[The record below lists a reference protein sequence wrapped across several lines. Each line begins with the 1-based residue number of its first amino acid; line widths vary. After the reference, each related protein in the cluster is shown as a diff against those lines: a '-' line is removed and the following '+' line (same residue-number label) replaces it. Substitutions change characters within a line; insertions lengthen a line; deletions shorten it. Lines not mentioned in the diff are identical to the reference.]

1 MKPTTSQMQIRDHE
15 PLGLIITA
23 PAGCGKTEALALRI
37 RGMIDR
43 RVVKPPRKILLVTFT
58 NRAKENIGERLRTYL
73 TPQEINRYITLHNL
87 HGLSAR
93 IISAHGQVL
102 GLDSSWK
109 LPDSDWIASK
119 FRERGLSYR
128 QKFLINSHLQQA
140 KLETR
145 TDDEVLEYL
154 SHAQDQD
161 ALEIER
167 ERQDS
172 KQLTYDDLP
181 RLADL
186 ILRNEKVTALYREHF
201 PCIIIDEF
209 QDLTLQQLSILQRI
223 GRGRITYAGDLAQ
236 GIYGFTGAKPE
247 QVLASAR
254 SEGIDEITFTESH
267 RSSPAVLELVN
278 SLRPRTGG
286 VELECSSPQSWPGGG
301 FAAHQVFE
309 SEKDE
314 ADGIVRFASGI
325 LSRAKGQRIGVLTRA
340 KKRRENLDELL
351 IKEAPFPWH
360 RWDDPIF
367 DSHIAPLLRSAL
379 RKTNPAQLGDA
390 DAQQHLLGFIDPLEL
405 QDPST
410 YEGLVQ
416 GCAWIHDLASEG
428 ISKSEINQRIKS
440 GENETLLSAPGL
452 HLVTGHAGK
461 GQQFD
466 WVIVMGLEQ
475 DSIPSFQAKTG
486 PAIVEESR
494 VLSVMISRARHGVL
508 TTFSKFGVK
517 PWGEKSKN
525 NPSVFMN
532 LLRDAGSYTDWEA
545 GRDWLNGADWDA
557 IAIR

>member
-201 PCIIIDEF
+201 SCIIIDEF

-466 WVIVMGLEQ
+466 WVIIMGLEQ

-545 GRDWLNGADWDA
+545 GRDWLNSADWDA

>member
-58 NRAKENIGERLRTYL
+58 NRAKENIGERLRIYL

-119 FRERGLSYR
+119 FRERGLSYQ

-186 ILRNEKVTALYREHF
+186 ILRNEEVTALYREHF
-201 PCIIIDEF
+201 SCIIIDEF

-286 VELECSSPQSWPGGG
+286 VELKCSSPQSWPGGG

-325 LSRAKGQRIGVLTRA
+325 LSRANGQRIGVLTRA

-475 DSIPSFQAKTG
+475 GSIPSFQAKTE

-508 TTFSKFGVK
+508 TTFSKSGVK
-517 PWGEKSKN
+517 PWGGKSKN
-525 NPSVFMN
+525 KPSVFMN
-532 LLRDAGSYTDWEA
+532 LLRDAGSYTDWET

>member
-1 MKPTTSQMQIRDHE
+1 MKPTISQTQIRDHE

-43 RVVKPPRKILLVTFT
+43 RIVTPPRKILLVTFT
-58 NRAKENIGERLRTYL
+58 NRAKENIGERLRSYL
-73 TPQEINRYITLHNL
+73 TPQEITRYITLHNL

-102 GLDSSWK
+102 GLDSSWT

-119 FRERGLSYR
+119 FRERGLNYQ
-128 QKFLINSHLQQA
+128 QKSLISRNLQQA

-145 TDDEVLEYL
+145 TDNEVLEYL
-154 SHAQDQD
+154 SHAQDHA

-181 RLADL
+181 RLAEL
-186 ILRNEKVTALYREHF
+186 ILSNEKVTALYREHF
-201 PCIIIDEF
+201 FCIVVDEF

-236 GIYGFTGAKPE
+236 GIYGFTGAKPK
-247 QVLASAR
+247 QVLETAR
-254 SEGIDEITFTESH
+254 SERIDEITFTESH

-286 VELECSSPQSWPGGG
+286 IELECSSPETWPGGG
-301 FAAHQVFE
+301 FASHQIFE

-314 ADGIVRFASGI
+314 AEGVIKFAAGI
-325 LSRAKGQRIGVLTRA
+325 LSRAKGQRIGVLTRT

-351 IKEAPFPWH
+351 TKEAPFPWY
-360 RWDDPIF
+360 RWEDPIF

-379 RKTNPAQLGDA
+379 RKANPAQLGGPGT
-390 DAQQHLLGFIDPLEL
+390 QQHLLELIDPLEL

-428 ISKSEINQRIKS
+428 ISKSEINQRIRA

-466 WVIVMGLEQ
+466 WVVVMGLEQ
-475 DSIPSFQAKTG
+475 DSIPSFQAKTES
-486 PAIVEESR
+486 AIVEESR

-517 PWGEKSKN
+517 PWGAKFEN

-532 LLRDAGSYTDWEA
+532 LLRDSGSYTDWEA
-545 GRDWLNGADWDA
+545 GRGWLNTADWEA
-557 IAIR
+557 ISIR

>member
-1 MKPTTSQMQIRDHE
+1 MKPTIPQEQIRDYE

-23 PAGCGKTEALALRI
+23 PAGCGKTEALALRV

-43 RVVKPPRKILLVTFT
+43 RVVTPPRKILLVTFT

-73 TPQEINRYITLHNL
+73 TPQEITRYITLHNL

-93 IISAHGQVL
+93 IIAAHGQVI

-109 LPDSDWIASK
+109 LPDLDWIASK
-119 FRERGLSYR
+119 FRERGLDYH
-128 QKFLINSHLQQA
+128 QKTLISSHLQQA

-145 TDDEVLEYL
+145 TDDEVLDYL
-154 SHAQDQD
+154 RLIQDQD
-161 ALEIER
+161 AIEIER

-186 ILRNEKVTALYREHF
+186 ILRNEQVAALYQEHF
-201 PCIIIDEF
+201 SCIVIDEF

-247 QVLASAR
+247 QVLAAAR

-278 SLRPRTGG
+278 SLCPRTGG
-286 VELECSSPQSWPGGG
+286 VELKCSSPESWPGGG
-301 FAAHQVFE
+301 FASHQIFE

-314 ADGIVRFASGI
+314 ADGIVRFAAGI
-325 LSRAKGQRIGVLTRA
+325 LSRGKGQRIGVLTRT

-351 IKEAPFPWH
+351 TRGAPFSWY

-379 RKTNPAQLGDA
+379 RKANPAQLGGA
-390 DAQQHLLGFIDPLEL
+390 DTQQHLLEFIDPLEL

-416 GCAWIHDLASEG
+416 GCAWIHDLAGEG
-428 ISKSEINQRIKS
+428 ISKSEITQRIKA

-475 DSIPSFQAKTG
+475 GSIPSFQAKTE
-486 PAIVEESR
+486 PALIEESR

-517 PWGEKSKN
+517 PWGAKFKN

-532 LLRDAGSYTDWEA
+532 LLYGSDSYTDWEA
-545 GRDWLNGADWDA
+545 GRDWLNTADWDA
-557 IAIR
+557 IPIR